1 VRWVSMLQLL
11 FPFLSFLEGA
21 LSGVFICQHSRQ
33 RNANARNNN
42 NKQMPFHFS
51 PLNRRD
57 NESRLGLHHV
67 RLYLA
72 LSSYSAFFCPQNG
85 CRAPLTLNRYRNRSR
100 SFRLLG
106 FIITTR

>member
-1 VRWVSMLQLL
+1 MGMYVAT
-11 FPFLSFLEGA
+11 A
-21 LSGVFICQHSRQ
+21 LSTPLSVPGGAFPDAFICQHRQ
-33 RNANARNNN
+33 HNANARNN

-72 LSSYSAFFCPQNG
+72 LSSYSAFFCPQNR

-100 SFRLLG
+100 SFHLLG

>member
-1 VRWVSMLQLL
+1 MGMYVAAAL
-11 FPFLSFLEGA
+11 FTSLSVLGGA
-21 LSGVFICQHSRQ
+21 LSVVFICQHRVHY
-33 RNANARNNN
+33 ANARSNNI

-57 NESRLGLHHV
+57 NEPRLGLHRV
-67 RLYLA
+67 RLHLT
-72 LSSYSAFFCPQNG
+72 LSSYSAYICPQNG

-100 SFRLLG
+100 SFHLLG

>member
-1 VRWVSMLQLL
+1 MGMYVAAA
-11 FPFLSFLEGA
+11 LSTPLSVLGGA
-21 LSGVFICQHSRQ
+21 LSGVFICQHRV
-33 RNANARNNN
+33 RYANARDNNN
-42 NKQMPFHFS
+42 QMPFHFS

-72 LSSYSAFFCPQNG
+72 LSSYSAFFCPQSG

-100 SFRLLG
+100 SFHLLG

>member
-1 VRWVSMLQLL
+1 MGMYVATA
-11 FPFLSFLEGA
+11 LSTPLSDLGGA
-21 LSGVFICQHSRQ
+21 LSDVFICQRRQ
-33 RNANARNNN
+33 RNANARNN

-57 NESRLGLHHV
+57 NESRLGLHRV
-67 RLYLA
+67 SLYLA

-85 CRAPLTLNRYRNRSR
+85 CRAPLTLSRYRSRSR
-100 SFRLLG
+100 SFHLLG